1 MTAAHI
7 VSTKKRPIN
16 ISMDSS
22 LLEKA
27 KNYKINISACAEFA
41 LANLIQQKESQQ
53 WLAENQSV
61 LEEYNQY
68 TTNYGVFSDGLR
80 SF

>member
-1 MTAAHI
+1 MTAVYI

-22 LLEKA
+22 LLKKA

-41 LANLIQQKESQQ
+41 LANLIRKKESQQ

-68 TTNYGVFSDGLR
+68 AINYGVFSDGLR
-80 SF
+80 GF